1 MYLLGVIPSVLMFEN
16 VSKQIHDI
24 YPSCMSLI
32 HGNLSRR
39 SIIICFYSTQ
49 KEFNQWPLLE
59 FNSSPSS
66 LETAVLAR
74 WKEAQSNRGL
84 ANLPCLYT
92 RDQSRHAAAALEGH
106 FSI

>member
-1 MYLLGVIPSVLMFEN
+1 M
-16 VSKQIHDI
+16 
-24 YPSCMSLI
+24 
-32 HGNLSRR
+32 
-39 SIIICFYSTQ
+39 
-49 KEFNQWPLLE
+49 LE